1 MNCIFKFEQKSIEQ
15 GVRTATYIAK
25 SNGNKLVIDS
35 GCGMTNV
42 VMPAL
47 GLDAVIIQ
55 CYPNN
60 EHNSVWILFPY
71 KGTTETISLKDLPY
85 ILQQNLFENYCKFLG
100 VKCEVDNDY

>member
-15 GVRTATYIAK
+15 GFRTATHIAQ
-25 SNGNKLVIDS
+25 SNGNKEITDA

-47 GLDAVIIQ
+47 GFNNVIVQ

-60 EHNSVWILFPY
+60 EYNDVWILVPY
-71 KGTTETISLKDLPY
+71 KNSTETILLKDLPY
-85 ILQQNLFENYCKFLG
+85 ILQQDLFERYCKYLG